1 MFQLSFPPQ
10 LPVKIRHVYARIL
23 QPSATVINENQFFDL
38 HVNIRKEQ
46 QQTKTKNYFNTA
58 KSGSRVLLNCDRTA
72 IIEAARQ
79 NIKTKVSKQRAPK
92 TYERVVYIIC
102 MFVCIVNECG
112 CTPAIWKLIST

>member
-1 MFQLSFPPQ
+1 M
-10 LPVKIRHVYARIL
+10 YARIL
-23 QPSATVINENQFFDL
+23 QPSATVTNENQFFDL

-72 IIEAARQ
+72 IMEAARQ